1 VKSWIHQA
9 RTETLLGKSW
19 IQQAREQARIQDPRS
34 KIPRDSSWEILDPA
48 SQDPRSKI
56 QDAQRLFLGN
66 LGSTDP
72 RFLGQDPREIL
83 DPGSWIQ
90 QAPLDPRF
98 LGQDLEE
105 ILDLGSWI
113 HEDEMVRLEKDKSL
127 HLSDLKRETWLSTN
141 IPETWYN
148 CIIYSLYLYVGLK
161 R

>member
-1 VKSWIHQA
+1 
-9 RTETLLGKSW
+9 LGNLGSSKPGSK
-19 IQQAREQARIQDPRS
+19 IQDTQRLFLGNLGSS
-34 KIPRDSSWEILDPA
+34 KPG
-48 SQDPRSKI
+48 SKI